1 MLQLAIT
8 SGLAIASGTTG
19 NIIDLT
25 NHTAGF
31 LTVAAFTIAYA
42 LVMVEESTNL
52 PKSKPVLIAAG
63 LALKGQAKGQVHIFR
78 ILTVVLDYCTW
89 IFTEYPRTHVD

>member
-1 MLQLAIT
+1 MA
-8 SGLAIASGTTG
+8 
-19 NIIDLT
+19 
-25 NHTAGF
+25 
-31 LTVAAFTIAYA
+31 
-42 LVMVEESTNL
+42 EESINL